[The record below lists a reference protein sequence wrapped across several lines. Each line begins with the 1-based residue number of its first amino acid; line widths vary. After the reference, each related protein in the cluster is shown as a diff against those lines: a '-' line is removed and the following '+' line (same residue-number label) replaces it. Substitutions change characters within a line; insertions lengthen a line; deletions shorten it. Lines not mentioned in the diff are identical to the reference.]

1 MDSEYLI
8 FFIIQIPISNA
19 IKWHNLYFP
28 VVCITEKNMH
38 AYFCKYTLFNNGIIL
53 ALSEK
58 HQTETTR
65 LSFLLISFY
74 TLRDDGFIWLLF
86 RVNVIGLS
94 IGKC

>member
-19 IKWHNLYFP
+19 IKWHNLYFLSS
-28 VVCITEKNMH
+28 VLQRRICMH
-38 AYFCKYTLFNNGIIL
+38 IFCKYTLFNNGIIL

>member
-38 AYFCKYTLFNNGIIL
+38 AYFLQIHL
-53 ALSEK
+53 
-58 HQTETTR
+58 
-65 LSFLLISFY
+65 
-74 TLRDDGFIWLLF
+74 
-86 RVNVIGLS
+86 V
-94 IGKC
+94 